1 MNSSIREPWRH
12 PVHGICGTI
21 PPCPIC
27 RDGLS
32 SSPTSPAKSRRST
45 WVRPPGCPLFRD
57 GSARGCE
64 RASHRPPYAP
74 CSRRSTVGCWSTS
87 ASSSPRLPGKNA
99 HSASSMTRRP
109 SLASSRA
116 ASSAPRLQPQD
127 LAYERPHL
135 PAASSPPRR
144 QRRSAHRRKPGHLR
158 LRLRAL
164 RQAPGPLAAIAFG
177 NGWEAAQAE
186 PVIALA
192 DHLQLRAAPERI
204 IYAGDLDIDGLDIPQ
219 TLAAN
224 LYALGFPEPQPLH
237 TAYHA
242 MLDPSRDRT
251 GRPNAPAPEE
261 LALQA
266 VTWLQD
272 NQRDRA
278 HHLLVSG
285 QRVAQEVLDRTWWM
299 TAEL

>member
-1 MNSSIREPWRH
+1 MGRHVAANVQATDRPTRRAPGDQQLAAGAPREQLATLAREERSLSIFNDEKTLARIEPSSIFR
-12 PVHGICGTI
+12 
-21 PPCPIC
+21 
-27 RDGLS
+27 
-32 SSPTSPAKSRRST
+32 PA
-45 WVRPPGCPLFRD
+45 PAAAG
-57 GSARGCE
+57 
-64 RASHRPPYAP
+64 
-74 CSRRSTVGCWSTS
+74 
-87 ASSSPRLPGKNA
+87 PRLRT
-99 HSASSMTRRP
+99 S
-109 SLASSRA
+109 
-116 ASSAPRLQPQD
+116 
-127 LAYERPHL
+127 HL

-285 QRVAQEVLDRTWWM
+285 QRVAQEVFLDRTWWM